1 MSSLD
6 QYQAARTSAVVIDRS
21 ARGKIALTGGDRIS
35 FLHAL
40 FTNDIAQ
47 LKKGTGVYS
56 AYLTPQ
62 GRMISDMRVVETG
75 DALVLDVEESVA
87 APLAQRLDKL
97 IFTEDVQVKNVT
109 NDFALFG
116 VHGPTAAQVIESA
129 TAVPVSSLAH
139 QYDNLRQ
146 AELTIVRDDAFGVSG
161 FDMYVDRSGAA
172 SLREQL
178 LAAGAMA
185 ADDATAEVLRIEAGR
200 PKFGADM
207 DTETIPLEAGI
218 EDRAISLTKGCYV
231 GQEVIIRVLH
241 RGHGRVARRLVG
253 LVLAEGSSP
262 AKGDAVLSGDKQVGQ
277 VTSAV
282 DSPMMGAPIALAY
295 VQRDHTSAGMELIVK
310 SSQGTTPAHV
320 HSLPFSRLTDH

>member
-1 MSSLD
+1 MFSLD
-6 QYQAARTSAVVIDRS
+6 QYRAARTSAVLIDRS
-21 ARGKIALTGGDRIS
+21 SRGKIALTGSDRIS

-75 DALVLDVEESVA
+75 DDLVLDVEESVA
-87 APLAQRLDKL
+87 AALAERLDKL
-97 IFTEDVQVKNVT
+97 IFAEDAQVKNVT

-116 VHGPTAAQVIESA
+116 VVGPTAAQVIESA
-129 TAVPVSSLAH
+129 TAVHVSSLTN
-139 QYDNLRQ
+139 QYANLKQ
-146 AELTIVRDDAFGVSG
+146 GGLTIVRDDAFGVSG
-161 FDMYVDRSGAA
+161 FEIYIDREGAA
-172 SLREQL
+172 LLHEQL
-178 LAAGAMA
+178 LAAGAVA
-185 ADDATAEVLRIEAGR
+185 ASDATAEVLRVEAGR

-207 DTETIPLEAGI
+207 NTDTIPLEAGI

-231 GQEVIIRVLH
+231 GQEVIVRVLH

-253 LVLAEGSSP
+253 LLLADGSSP
-262 AKGDAVLSGDKQVGQ
+262 AKGDAVVSGDKQVGE

-282 DSPMMGAPIALAY
+282 VSPMMGAPIALAY
-295 VQRDHTSAGMELIVK
+295 VQRDHTTVGTELIVK
-310 SSQGTTPAHV
+310 SSQGASSARV
-320 HSLPFSRLTDH
+320 HALPFTGLTGQ

>member
-1 MSSLD
+1 MFSLD
-6 QYQAARTSAVVIDRS
+6 QYRAAHTSAVVIDRS
-21 ARGKIALTGGDRIS
+21 ARGKIALTGSDRIS

-62 GRMISDMRVVETG
+62 GRMISDMRVIEAG
-75 DALVLDVEESVA
+75 DELFLDVEESVA
-87 APLAQRLDKL
+87 APLAERLGRL
-97 IFTEDVQVKNVT
+97 IFAEDAQVKNVT

-116 VHGPTAAQVIESA
+116 VVGPTAAQVIEHA
-129 TAVPVSSLAH
+129 TTVRVSSLAN

-146 AELTIVRDDAFGVSG
+146 GALTIVRDDAFGVSG
-161 FDMYVDRSGAA
+161 FDMYVDRGAGQ
-172 SLREQL
+172 SLWKQL

-185 ADDATAEVLRIEAGR
+185 AGDATAEVLRVEAGR
-200 PKFGADM
+200 PKFGTDM
-207 DTETIPLEAGI
+207 NTETIPLEAGI

-231 GQEVIIRVLH
+231 GQEVIVRVLH

-253 LVLAEGSSP
+253 LVLADGSSP
-262 AKGDAVLSGDKQVGQ
+262 AKSDAVFSGDKQVGE

-282 DSPMMGAPIALAY
+282 ISPMMGAPIALAY
-295 VQRDHTSAGMELIVK
+295 VQRDHTSVGTELIVK
-310 SSQGTTPAHV
+310 GSQGTSSARV
-320 HSLPFSRLTDH
+320 HSLPFTGR

>member
-1 MSSLD
+1 MFSLD
-6 QYQAARTSAVVIDRS
+6 QYQAARTSAIVIDRS

-97 IFTEDVQVKNVT
+97 IFTEDAQVKNVT

-116 VHGPTAAQVIESA
+116 VHGPTSAQVIEGA
-129 TAVPVSSLAH
+129 TGVQVSSLAN

-146 AELTIVRDDAFGVSG
+146 AELTIIRDDAFGVGG
-161 FDMYVDRSGAA
+161 FDIYVDRGGAA
-172 SLREQL
+172 SLREKL

-185 ADDATAEVLRIEAGR
+185 ADDATAEVLRVEAGR

-231 GQEVIIRVLH
+231 GQEVIVRVLH

-253 LVLAEGSSP
+253 LLLADGSLP

-282 DSPMMGAPIALAY
+282 ASPMMGASIALAY

-310 SSQGTTPAHV
+310 SSQGTTPARV
-320 HSLPFSRLTDH
+320 HALPFSRR

>member
-1 MSSLD
+1 MFSLD
-6 QYQAARTSAVVIDRS
+6 PYRAAGTSAVVIDRS

-75 DALVLDVEESVA
+75 DALLLDVEESVA
-87 APLAQRLDKL
+87 APLAERLDKL
-97 IFTEDVQVKNVT
+97 IFAEDAQVKNVT

-116 VHGPTAAQVIESA
+116 IHGPAAARVIESA
-129 TAVPVSSLAH
+129 TAVQVSSLAN

-146 AELTIVRDDAFGVSG
+146 AGLTIVRDDGFGVSG
-161 FDMYVDRSGAA
+161 FDVYVDRGAA
-172 SLREQL
+172 PSLREKL
-178 LAAGAMA
+178 RAAGATA

-200 PKFGADM
+200 PKFGVDM

-231 GQEVIIRVLH
+231 GQEVIVRVLH

-253 LVLAEGSSP
+253 LLFADGSSP
-262 AKGDAVLSGDKQVGQ
+262 AKGDAVLSGDKQVGH

-282 DSPMMGAPIALAY
+282 SSPMMGAPIALAY
-295 VQRDHTSAGMELIVK
+295 VQRDHTTVGTELLVK
-310 SSQGTTPAHV
+310 SSQGTSPARV
-320 HSLPFSRLTDH
+320 HAVPFTRR